1 MKRLNRR
8 YLLLSLLALAL
19 VGTILGRSLLAD
31 LRVDV
36 PEYQRPPELVRLDQN
51 WTPEQRKAFHFTP
64 QGTRLLPYAWFMAL
78 EQPCL
83 SPFGCGMFADKAYL
97 SRFGFIPGEVDA
109 QLNPDGLPVGFAID
123 KAFVDPITR
132 QTSAVV
138 GLNCAA
144 CHTGEFYYGKSV
156 VQIEGAPGTIEVA
169 AFQKALGLALGFNL
183 KFPFRAGRY
192 SRFAERV
199 LGPGATDAQKAEL
212 KERLTA
218 FVGPLLAEKDLA
230 DSLHLYDNHAGF
242 RRTDALTRI
251 GNAVFGTNMKIET
264 NYAVANAPV
273 RYPQIWDASWF
284 DWVQYNSSIADPLVR
299 NIGEALGV
307 KALAVTYGS
316 DAGKFANSIN
326 MAGLQKLEALLAG
339 DAPRKGLRSPE
350 WPSVLPALDRQKV
363 AAGAALYAKH
373 CQGCHL
379 RPMEELVALRPPP
392 TADMNTPS
400 DHWVNNLGR
409 WLVKTVG
416 IPLEEIGTDPHEA
429 EDFAKRTAD
438 TGALGL
444 GRKTA
449 REGLMLVTRT
459 IANNFFDANKIT
471 AEDRLA
477 TWRSL
482 DPGAA
487 VDPEGHTLVRDYLI
501 YKARPLDG
509 VWANGTYLHNGSVPS
524 LYLLLS
530 PQSDR
535 PSTFHVGSKEFDP
548 VNVGFSTAPMK
559 GASKFDTSLPGNSN
573 SGHEFRDAPPKT
585 KGVIGPLLT
594 HEQRMQIIEFLKSI

>member
-1 MKRLNRR
+1 VRRLNRR
-8 YLLLSLLALAL
+8 FVLLSLLALAL
-19 VGTILGRSLLAD
+19 VGAIVARTLVSG

-51 WTPEQRKAFHFTP
+51 WTPEQRTAFHHTP

-83 SPFGCGMFADKAYL
+83 NPFGCGMFADQAYL
-97 SRFGFIPGEVDA
+97 SRFGFIPGDVDP
-109 QLNPDGLPVGFAID
+109 QLNPDGLPIGFAVD
-123 KAFVDPITR
+123 KGFVDPITR
-132 QTSAVV
+132 QTSSVV
-138 GLNCAA
+138 GLTCAA
-144 CHTGEFYYGKSV
+144 CHTGELYYGKSV

-169 AFQKALGLALGFNL
+169 AFQRALGLALGLNL
-183 KFPFRAGRY
+183 KSRLRIGSY

-199 LGPGATDAQKAEL
+199 IGPNATDEQKAEL
-212 KERLTA
+212 KKSLEA
-218 FVGPLLAEKDLA
+218 FVGPLLAEKDTA
-230 DSLHLYDNHAGF
+230 ESLHLYDNGAGF

-251 GNAVFGTNMKIET
+251 GNAVFAANMKLDA

-273 RYPQIWDASWF
+273 RYPQIWDASWL

-307 KALAVTYGS
+307 KALAILYGP

-339 DAPRKGLRSPE
+339 DAPLQGLRSPR
-350 WPSVLPALDRQKV
+350 WPPVLPALDPQKV

-379 RPMEELVALRPPP
+379 RPMAELVALRPDPA
-392 TADMNTPS
+392 ADHNTPS
-400 DHWVNNLGR
+400 EYWVNNLGR
-409 WLVKTVG
+409 WLVKTVA

-438 TGALGL
+438 TGGLGL

-459 IANNFFDANKIT
+459 IANNFFAANGIST
-471 AEDRLA
+471 EDRI
-477 TWRSL
+477 TKWRSL
-482 DPGAA
+482 DPGAG
-487 VDPEGHTLVRDYLI
+487 VDPDGHSLVRDYVI
-501 YKARPLDG
+501 YKARPLNG
-509 VWANGTYLHNGSVPS
+509 IWANGTYLHNGSVPS

-535 PSTFHVGSKEFDP
+535 PSTFYVGSKEFDP
-548 VNVGFSTAPMK
+548 VNVGFNTAPMK

-585 KGVIGPLLT
+585 RGVIGPLLT